1 MRINHLVVFV
11 RQLLYQNKIMKSTIL
26 SIIILII
33 VGALVGFYL
42 PWYAMGIQA
51 GILAFLLR
59 FHTKSAFITG
69 FISGFLLWGGS
80 AWWLNISNPSA
91 LPARMAF
98 LLPLKGSILLLY
110 VVTGLIGG
118 ILLGIWTWAGA
129 RLRQK

>member
-1 MRINHLVVFV
+1 MRINQRVVFV
-11 RQLLYQNKIMKSTIL
+11 RKLLYQNKIMKSTIL

-59 FHTKSAFITG
+59 FPTKRAFITG
-69 FISGFLLWGGS
+69 FISGLLLWGGS

-91 LPARMAF
+91 LPTRMAF
-98 LLPLKGSILLLY
+98 LLPLKGSIILLY
-110 VVTGLIGG
+110 VFTGLIGG